1 MVIFGGTRIAG
12 YFAYRREKLQ
22 LIDII
27 KLALILFIAL
37 SIVIFLFSYFG
48 YRKKSKTENFIR
60 AGVNDKKV
68 DITPPKIVEELPSK
82 PELIKEKESI
92 KKNQRFEVYIPNL
105 ETEVKSESQKNLK
118 KKSHHPKTLTI
129 KHKR

>member
-1 MVIFGGTRIAG
+1 M
-12 YFAYRREKLQ
+12 Q

-37 SIVIFLFSYFG
+37 SIIIFLFSYFG
-48 YRKKSKTENFIR
+48 YRKKSKTEDLTR
-60 AGVNDKKV
+60 TEVNDKKV